1 MDISPDSTPT
11 SEASYSHSSTP
22 TANQQPHP
30 KNSSQNDGPVLLAN
44 ALPRLL
50 SNSSAPTSSSSA
62 NNSNNSHY
70 PSATATS
77 TTASAPS
84 ASNPLISKLAGLGSS
99 TSSSPHSQTHH
110 QQPLTE
116 TSLNSN
122 TPGPPN
128 GNCSIATGMSGI
140 AVNSTVS
147 GGNSSIATSGG
158 STMTLAGLPKILS
171 HITGNKTIDQNELNP
186 QKALQTINNA
196 LMLSRQHPTSMLHDI
211 NVANINSNSL
221 RLVFDLKITE
231 SIGCNFI
238 TF

>member
-1 MDISPDSTPT
+1 MLLSVENADMDISPDSTPT

-22 TANQQPHP
+22 TANQLPHP
-30 KNSSQNDGPVLLAN
+30 KNSSQIDGPVLLAN

-50 SNSSAPTSSSSA
+50 SNSSAPTSSSA

-77 TTASAPS
+77 TTVSAPS
-84 ASNPLISKLAGLGSS
+84 ASNPLISKLVGLSSS

-128 GNCSIATGMSGI
+128 GNSSIIS
-140 AVNSTVS
+140 VNSSVAGPGNGGTV
-147 GGNSSIATSGG
+147 TSGA
-158 STMTLAGLPKILS
+158 STMLAGLPKILS

-221 RLVFDLKITE
+221 RWVLHFKYKSL
-231 SIGCNFI
+231 SIL
-238 TF
+238 T